1 MSSRLLY
8 EDQAKPAEKIEVS
21 AREKRDEELQNIK
34 VGDAREKFFSSM
46 ISSSETKSSS
56 AHRLGTSLLPTGIF
70 KLSNPTLT
78 NSSFSS
84 FSSFF
89 GII

>member
-1 MSSRLLY
+1 VSSRLLY

-84 FSSFF
+84 FF